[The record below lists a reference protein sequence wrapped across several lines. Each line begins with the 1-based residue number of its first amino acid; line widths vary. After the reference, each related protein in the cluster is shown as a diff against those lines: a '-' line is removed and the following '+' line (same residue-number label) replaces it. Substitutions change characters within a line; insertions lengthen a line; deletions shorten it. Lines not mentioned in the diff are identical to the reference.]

1 MDTPMQF
8 LLDVALAPAARA
20 GATLMFRGFRIAARR
35 LLARWRRQRQA
46 ARMRAELR
54 AVDARTLRDLGFHH
68 SEIDSVVAEI
78 CGGARCTR
86 VVSQRALRHLP
97 H

>member
-20 GATLMFRGFRIAARR
+20 GATLMFRGLRVAVRR
-35 LLARWRRQRQA
+35 FVARWRRQRQA
-46 ARMRAELR
+46 ARMSAELR
-54 AVDARTLRDLGFHH
+54 ALDLRTLRDLGFHH
-68 SEIDSVVAEI
+68 SEIDSVVAETS
-78 CGGARCTR
+78 GGTGCTR
-86 VVSQRALRHLP
+86 VVSQRAPRHPP